1 MKRKGNCDGVRAIG
15 LTWIR
20 QQINRDQPMI
30 NQKRRFTAETRKEDI
45 AGEFAVVK
53 LDETGFITFWS
64 EEAEQLYGY
73 SLDEMRGKHFASLFC
88 EGELERGRA
97 VYELMAADSRQS
109 YFAFGWQLRKNG
121 QQFWTYSESTRTES
135 GFDILVTETKPNG

>member
-1 MKRKGNCDGVRAIG
+1 M
-15 LTWIR
+15 T
-20 QQINRDQPMI
+20 I
-30 NQKRRFTAETRKEDI
+30 NQKRRFTAETRKGFGGQS
-45 AGEFAVVK
+45 AQVK

-73 SLDEMRGKHFASLFC
+73 SLDEMIGKHFASLFC
-88 EGELERGRA
+88 GGELQQGRA
-97 VYELMAADSRQS
+97 AYELMAADSRQA

-135 GFDILVTETKPNG
+135 GFEILVEETTQSATIPSYLEAIT